1 MELEASCFKFSDISF
16 CDRRC
21 DNITSMEF
29 KGKII
34 KTLKENYNI
43 NVTDRYF
50 VQINPNILRN
60 VANHQHLM
68 TVQTQGNPYLLFLTR
83 VNNVNCCFFVDK
95 KLKNG
100 YTYPRIVCVKYR
112 FDDSLFNGTVFWG
125 ELVRDVQQRWMFILS
140 DILIYR
146 GESLKDKN
154 TIYKT
159 ELIYDI
165 LTNYYKNDPTMDV
178 CPIQVKKT
186 FTYKEFNKMTNEF
199 MPNLSYRC
207 RGICFNTLSPKH
219 SSYLYIF
226 PRNETIQIKQP
237 QNIQPRMN
245 ENVYGN
251 RNGNNRNGNRNDRN
265 GNNHN
270 GNNRNENN
278 RNGNR
283 NGNVNDSS
291 QYVLGSQYRSKQI
304 VEAKQVSSQ
313 SYLNQKL
320 QNSELKTFKIIKT
333 GTSDIYNLYCFDS
346 EDGIMKHSI
355 ALIPNLRS
363 SKYINSLFVGNDNN
377 FNILV
382 DCKYSKKFGRWAP
395 VQLSERDDPNTLD
408 EINTFI
414 EDYITN

>member
-1 MELEASCFKFSDISF
+1 
-16 CDRRC
+16 
-21 DNITSMEF
+21 
-29 KGKII
+29 
-34 KTLKENYNI
+34 
-43 NVTDRYF
+43 
-50 VQINPNILRN
+50 
-60 VANHQHLM
+60 
-68 TVQTQGNPYLLFLTR
+68 TQGNPYLLFLTR

-245 ENVYGN
+245 ENIYGN
-251 RNGNNRNGNRNDRN
+251 SNGNRNGNRNDRN

-270 GNNRNENN
+270 GNNRNEN
-278 RNGNR
+278 NR

-320 QNSELKTFKIIKT
+320 PNSELKTFKIIKT

-363 SKYINSLFVGNDNN
+363 
-377 FNILV
+377 
-382 DCKYSKKFGRWAP
+382 
-395 VQLSERDDPNTLD
+395 
-408 EINTFI
+408 
-414 EDYITN
+414 

>member
-50 VQINPNILRN
+50 VQINPNIIRN

-125 ELVRDVQQRWMFILS
+125 ELVRDIQQRWMFILS

-199 MPNLSYRC
+199 IPKLSYRC

-245 ENVYGN
+245 KNIYGNQNGNRN
-251 RNGNNRNGNRNDRN
+251 RNGNNRNGNNRN
-265 GNNHN
+265 GNN
-270 GNNRNENN
+270 
-278 RNGNR
+278 
-283 NGNVNDSS
+283 SS
-291 QYVLGSQYRSKQI
+291 QYTLGTQYQCRQL
-304 VEAKQVSSQ
+304 VETNGISSQ
-313 SYLNQKL
+313 SQLNQKL

-333 GTSDIYNLYCFDS
+333 GTSDIYNLYCFDN
-346 EDGIMKHSI
+346 EDSIMKHSI

-382 DCKYSKKFGRWAP
+382 DCKYSQKFGRWAP

-408 EINTFI
+408 EIKTFI
-414 EDYITN
+414 EDYVAT